1 MAEENKPED
10 FTFGTGSDEETDEA
24 LEDIYVKEEIQDR
37 RIASLSRRLVLLALL
52 VPLFIGVVLF
62 FFYLD
67 LKKRVILYRA
77 SEVES
82 VDKLS
87 ANLDTRLAE
96 LTARVGQLETAVS
109 EGTEGAEKNLE
120 ALKFRL
126 YKAENQLEKVGE
138 TAQKA
143 DAALASLTGG
153 IEKLSVGIAE
163 LEKTKL
169 DESARE
175 ELVQRLNELSDQVAA
190 LNETYVEKFTALAE
204 TVEKADA
211 NFEQIRDNITAE
223 LADKI
228 DRDTFQQQLDATL
241 QQLRATQQ
249 KTLSNLVNDL
259 DRRMVTI
266 EKDIIK
272 LERNLRALQ
281 DQAGRP
287 AASPPQ
293 ASRSAPP
300 ASGSITEKDIQ

>member
-1 MAEENKPED
+1 MTEENKPED
-10 FTFGTGSDEETDEA
+10 FTFGKAAEEETDEV

-87 ANLDTRLAE
+87 QNLDTRLGELAE
-96 LTARVGQLETAVS
+96 RVGQMETTL
-109 EGTEGAEKNLE
+109 TERFEATEKNFE
-120 ALKFRL
+120 GLKFRV
-126 YKAENQLEKVGE
+126 YKAENELKKTAE

-143 DAALASLTGG
+143 SAALATLNTGMDQLTTK
-153 IEKLSVGIAE
+153 ITN
-163 LEKTKL
+163 LEKNTV
-169 DESARE
+169 DPAEVD
-175 ELVQRLNELSDQVAA
+175 ELVQRLNELTDQVAA
-190 LNETYVEKFTALAE
+190 LNDTYVEKFTTLAA
-204 TVEKADA
+204 TVEKADR
-211 NFEQIRDNITAE
+211 NFEQIRDNIAAE
-223 LADKI
+223 MAGKL
-228 DRDTFQQQLDATL
+228 DRGTFQQELDEAL
-241 QQLRATQQ
+241 QQLRRDQQ
-249 KTLSNLVNDL
+249 QQRTTLVNDL
-259 DRRMVTI
+259 DRRLVTL

-281 DQAGRP
+281 ERIERI
-287 AASPPQ
+287 AAPPRTSSP
-293 ASRSAPP
+293 SPP